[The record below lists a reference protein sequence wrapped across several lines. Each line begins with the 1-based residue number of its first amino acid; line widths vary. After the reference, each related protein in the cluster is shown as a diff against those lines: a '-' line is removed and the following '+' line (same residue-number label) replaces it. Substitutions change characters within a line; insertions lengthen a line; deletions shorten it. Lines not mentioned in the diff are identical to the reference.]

1 MDRGILLVARGFP
14 EVPFGKLRGG
24 SICTEPRIEKRRRC
38 FMSKVIRCRDAG
50 MDCDFVV
57 RGETEEELFRNA
69 LEHGRTF
76 HGMKE
81 IPIDLQEKMRKLIRE
96 EKAA

>member
-1 MDRGILLVARGFP
+1 MIIF
-14 EVPFGKLRGG
+14 
-24 SICTEPRIEKRRRC
+24 CIEKGRRRY
-38 FMSKVIRCRDAG
+38 FMAKVISCRDAG
-50 MDCDFVV
+50 VDCDFVA

-69 LEHGRTF
+69 LEHGRKF

-81 IPIDLQEKMRKLIRE
+81 IPKDLQEKMRKLIRE

>member
-1 MDRGILLVARGFP
+1 MP
-14 EVPFGKLRGG
+14 
-24 SICTEPRIEKRRRC
+24 
-38 FMSKVIRCRDAG
+38 KVMRCRDAG
-50 MDCDFVV
+50 VDCDFVA

-69 LEHGRTF
+69 FEHGREF

-81 IPIDLQEKMRKLIRE
+81 IPKDLQEKMRTLIRE

>member
-1 MDRGILLVARGFP
+1 V
-14 EVPFGKLRGG
+14 
-24 SICTEPRIEKRRRC
+24 
-38 FMSKVIRCRDAG
+38 
-50 MDCDFVV
+50 DCDFVV

-69 LEHGRTF
+69 LEHGKAL

-81 IPIDLQEKMRKLIRE
+81 ISKDLQEKMRTLIRE

>member
-1 MDRGILLVARGFP
+1 MP
-14 EVPFGKLRGG
+14 
-24 SICTEPRIEKRRRC
+24 
-38 FMSKVIRCRDAG
+38 KVIYCRDAG
-50 MDCDFVV
+50 VDCDFVV

-69 LEHGRTF
+69 LEHGKTF

-81 IPIDLQEKMRKLIRE
+81 IPTDLQEKMRKLIRE

>member
-1 MDRGILLVARGFP
+1 
-14 EVPFGKLRGG
+14 
-24 SICTEPRIEKRRRC
+24 
-38 FMSKVIRCRDAG
+38 
-50 MDCDFVV
+50 VV

-69 LEHGRTF
+69 LEHGKAF

-81 IPIDLQEKMRKLIRE
+81 IPKDLQEKMRNLIRE

>member
-1 MDRGILLVARGFP
+1 MII
-14 EVPFGKLRGG
+14 
-24 SICTEPRIEKRRRC
+24 SCIEKGRRRC
-38 FMSKVIRCRDAG
+38 FMAKIIRCRDAG
-50 MDCDFVV
+50 VDCDFVA

-69 LEHGRTF
+69 LEHGRKF

-81 IPIDLQEKMRKLIRE
+81 IPKDLREKMRKLIRE

>member
-1 MDRGILLVARGFP
+1 MP
-14 EVPFGKLRGG
+14 
-24 SICTEPRIEKRRRC
+24 
-38 FMSKVIRCRDAG
+38 KVISCRDAG
-50 MDCDFVV
+50 VDCDFVA

-69 LEHGRTF
+69 FEHGRKS

-81 IPIDLQEKMRKLIRE
+81 IPKDLQEKMRKLIRE

>member
-1 MDRGILLVARGFP
+1 MAKYL
-14 EVPFGKLRGG
+14 
-24 SICTEPRIEKRRRC
+24 
-38 FMSKVIRCRDAG
+38 RCRDG
-50 MDCDFVV
+50 GVDCDFVV

-76 HGMKE
+76 HGMTE
-81 IPIDLQEKMRKLIRE
+81 ITEDLREKMRTLIRE

>member
-1 MDRGILLVARGFP
+1 
-14 EVPFGKLRGG
+14 
-24 SICTEPRIEKRRRC
+24 
-38 FMSKVIRCRDAG
+38 MSKVISCRDVG
-50 MDCDFVV
+50 VDCDFVA

-81 IPIDLQEKMRKLIRE
+81 IPKDLQAKMRKLVRE